1 METSLKPPGEMSLAD
16 TMVLDFWSPELSE
29 NKFLLFKTICVVIIC
44 YGSLG
49 KLIWNQSYVEV

>member
-16 TMVLDFWSPELSE
+16 TVVLDFWSLELSG

-44 YGSLG
+44 YSSLG
-49 KLIWNQSYVEV
+49 TLIWNQFYVEV